1 MQDFIEL
8 FLDYLAAQKGYAAAT
23 ISAYHTDLLQAEE
36 FFKEQDCS
44 LNRPESV
51 QNESVQAYLF
61 WLHKKRMAKSSLSRK
76 LASLR
81 SYFLFLQ
88 KNNFCLK
95 NPLQDIS
102 NPKQDKP
109 RPKII
114 NVDQAYMLLNQK
126 RTGFDGLRN
135 QALFELLYGSGLRI
149 SEALGI
155 CLHDLNLD
163 DGWVRVFGKGNKE
176 RMTPLTAACVKSLR
190 AYLAQR
196 KGFESDRLFLTE
208 KGRILG
214 RSAAAALLKKACLEV
229 GITQHI
235 SPHYLRHAFASHLLA
250 AGADLRSVQELLGHA
265 RISTTQRYTHLSMDR
280 ILAVYDT
287 AHPRSNKK

>member
-8 FLDYLAAQKGYAAAT
+8 FWDYLTVQKGYAAAT
-23 ISAYHTDLLQAEE
+23 ISAYRTDLLQAEE
-36 FFKEQDCS
+36 FFKEQGYS

-51 QNESVQAYLF
+51 RNESVQAYLF
-61 WLHKKRMAKSSLSRK
+61 WLHKKQMAKSSLSRK

-88 KNNFCLK
+88 KNNLCLK
-95 NPLQDIS
+95 SPLQDIA

-114 NVDQAYMLLNQK
+114 NVDQAYMLLNQE

-149 SEALGI
+149 SEALGV
-155 CLHDLNLD
+155 CLQDLNLD

-176 RMTPLTAACVKSLR
+176 RMAPLTAVCVKSLR

-196 KGFESDRLFLTE
+196 KGFESEHLFLTE
-208 KGRILG
+208 KGRPLG
-214 RSAAAALLKKACLEV
+214 RSAAAALLKKACREV
-229 GITQHI
+229 GITQSI

-265 RISTTQRYTHLSMDR
+265 RISTTQRYTHLSMDK
-280 ILAVYDT
+280 ILATYDT
-287 AHPRSNKK
+287 AHPRSHKK